1 MYKGFS
7 AERFQ
12 TSPWIGTAEESEG
25 FYVSAE
31 YPFENTHEF
40 LKKSK
45 WVKPVFVCEVAFAEW
60 TLDWELRQTTFSWV
74 AQR

>member
-7 AERFQ
+7 VERFQ
-12 TSPWIGTAEESEG
+12 TSPWIGTAEESQG

-40 LKKSK
+40 LKKS
-45 WVKPVFVCEVAFAEW
+45 
-60 TLDWELRQTTFSWV
+60 
-74 AQR
+74 